1 MLGQGTFG
9 QVAKCWDAETNNY
22 VAVKVIK
29 NQPAFYQQAIMEVSL
44 LSLVRYFNVHS
55 SIYFCWM
62 HGKIWL
68 STVTIISPAV
78 KQEIWSWWSTPH
90 CPNAGFF
97 PLPKSFVYSL
107 WDAWSQP
114 VRWLS
119 FNYVHQSSVF
129 HSWSDINLHFYRYE
143 LLKRNSLRGLQ
154 MKYVRTFSRQVCCHL
169 NMLNGSL
176 MYLLQYVMCILSF
189 QILDAL
195 IVMKDAGIIHCDLKP
210 ENILIA
216 PTWVASYQYH
226 VLVSINPVAWWLRD
240 DFCSVKTAAGV
251 KVIDFGSA
259 CMEGKTIYSY
269 IQVLFELTQQFKFW
283 ALVLFFYFKSSL
295 YHFLFQSRYY
305 RSPEVLLGYPYPMW
319 HLQSDAFSIFTQA
332 SHDAQIVL
340 FL

>member
-1 MLGQGTFG
+1 M
-9 QVAKCWDAETNNY
+9 
-22 VAVKVIK
+22 
-29 NQPAFYQQAIMEVSL
+29 
-44 LSLVRYFNVHS
+44 
-55 SIYFCWM
+55 
-62 HGKIWL
+62 
-68 STVTIISPAV
+68 
-78 KQEIWSWWSTPH
+78 
-90 CPNAGFF
+90 
-97 PLPKSFVYSL
+97 
-107 WDAWSQP
+107 
-114 VRWLS
+114 
-119 FNYVHQSSVF
+119 
-129 HSWSDINLHFYRYE
+129 
-143 LLKRNSLRGLQ
+143 KRNSLRGLQ

-216 PTWVASYQYH
+216 PRWVASYQYH

-240 DFCSVKTAAGV
+240 DFCSVKTTAGV

-269 IQVLFELTQQFKFW
+269 IQVLFELTQQFKFC
-283 ALVLFFYFKSSL
+283 ALVLFVDFKSSL

-319 HLQSDAFSIFTQA
+319 HL
-332 SHDAQIVL
+332 
-340 FL
+340 